1 MPIMPVPDDRFAD
14 EALWQEFAGY
24 SRAARR
30 GRRIA
35 VSGTTSSAADGSV
48 LHPGDSYRQTVEAI
62 GKGLRAVEAMGGT
75 VADVLRTRIYLAP
88 GASWEDAA
96 RAHREAF
103 GEVRPA
109 NTVVHVAGLVGDGLL
124 VEVELDAELE
134 DAS

>member
-1 MPIMPVPDDRFAD
+1 MPIMPVPDDRFTD
-14 EALWQEFAGY
+14 EALWQDLAGY

-35 VSGTTSSAADGSV
+35 VSGTTSSAPDGSV
-48 LHPGDSYRQTVEAI
+48 LHPGDSYRQAVEAI
-62 GKGLRAVEAMGGT
+62 AKGIRAVEALGGT
-75 VADVLRTRIYLAP
+75 AADVLRTRIYLAP
-88 GASWEDAA
+88 DASWEAAA

-109 NTVVHVAGLVGDGLL
+109 NTIVHVAALVGDGLL

-134 DAS
+134 GAS